1 MLWKFSK
8 NGEFST
14 KSAYRI
20 ANQSE
25 NNVVQFSGQWI
36 WKLDIVPKIIN
47 FLWLCL
53 HGSIPVKEVLA
64 GRGINCDAL
73 CPLCREQNESILHL
87 LRDCVFARNLW
98 HKLEVPPTHVL
109 SFTDGLE
116 AWLKANCLSEVRH
129 KGGIPWCTLFL
140 YTVWSLWRNRNSVV
154 FENSV
159 PNSTLEKICLSQAKE
174 FHFCV
179 SKVNQAAPRIWIP
192 IKWSK
197 PPHGWCKLNTDGAS
211 FGNPGKA
218 GGGGLIRDSE
228 GRWLKGFSRAI
239 GHTTSVVAE
248 LWAVRDGL
256 NLAIQLG
263 ISCLE
268 VELDAKIVVELLENN
283 DSTNFKFSPVL
294 HDCRYLLTRFTQVRV
309 AHVYREVNRCA
320 DFLAKHG
327 CCLRVDFA
335 MYDTPP
341 SVELDRL
348 LLADVNGLY
357 YYRQIASTLAS
368 VATL

>member
-1 MLWKFSK
+1 M
-8 NGEFST
+8 
-14 KSAYRI
+14 
-20 ANQSE
+20 
-25 NNVVQFSGQWI
+25 
-36 WKLDIVPKIIN
+36 
-47 FLWLCL
+47 

-73 CPLCREQNESILHL
+73 CPICREHNESILHL

-109 SFTDGLE
+109 SFADGLK
-116 AWLKANCLSEVRH
+116 AWLKANCLSVVLH
-129 KGGIPWCTLFL
+129 KGCIPWCPIFL

-159 PNSTLEKICLSQAKE
+159 PDSTLEKVCLSQAKQ
-174 FHFCV
+174 FHYCV
-179 SKVNQAAPRIWIP
+179 SKVKQATPRIVIP

-197 PPHGWCKLNTDGAS
+197 PLPGWCKLNTDGAS
-211 FGNPGKA
+211 LGNLGKA

-228 GRWLKGFSRAI
+228 GRWINGYSRSI
-239 GHTTSVVAE
+239 GHTISVVAE

-268 VELDAKIVVELLENN
+268 VELDAKIIVELLEN
-283 DSTNFKFSPVL
+283 TNSINIKISPLL
-294 HDCRYLLTRFTQVRV
+294 HDCRFLLTRFTQVRV
-309 AHVYREVNRCA
+309 AHVYREVNRCV
-320 DFLAKHG
+320 DLLAKQG
-327 CCLRVDFA
+327 CCMREDFVIF
-335 MYDTPP
+335 YTSL

-348 LLADVNGLY
+348 MLSDVNGLY
-357 YYRQIASTLAS
+357 YYRQIASTMAS
-368 VATL
+368 VASL